1 MDTHAGMITF
11 YAKQLKLPCFSKYQ
25 TVVREAEQN
34 GWGYADFLLRIM
46 KNEVAHRQ
54 ENQRRL
60 KLQQAKFPVVKTLDE
75 FDFKNVPHVDPA
87 VIWQLADCQYIQSKE
102 GIVFCG
108 NPGTGK
114 THLATAL
121 GLKACEKG
129 LRVRFYTAAGLVNDL
144 LEAQQNRT
152 LSRLEHQ
159 LSKLHLLILDELS
172 YLTFA
177 RPSAELL
184 FQVLSSRNE
193 RGSVIITT
201 NLEFSRWTEIF
212 GDPMLT
218 AAIVDRMTHRSHI
231 VDTNGPSYR
240 LRQRIAANEQFG
252 GEAPN
257 NDQEDHEG

>member
-1 MDTHAGMITF
+1 IVNIS
-11 YAKQLKLPCFSKYQ
+11 SKKK
-25 TVVREAEQN
+25 ALS
-34 GWGYADFLLRIM
+34 F
-46 KNEVAHRQ
+46 VA
-54 ENQRRL
+54 
-60 KLQQAKFPVVKTLDE
+60 T
-75 FDFKNVPHVDPA
+75 
-87 VIWQLADCQYIQSKE
+87 
-102 GIVFCG
+102 
-108 NPGTGK
+108 PGTGK

-144 LEAQQNRT
+144 LEAQQNHT
-152 LSRLEHQ
+152 
-159 LSKLHLLILDELS
+159 LSKLEQQLTKLNLLILDELS

-177 RPSAELL
+177 RSSAELL
-184 FQVLSSRNE
+184 FQILSSRNE

-240 LRQRIAANEQFG
+240 LRQRIAATGQFG
-252 GEAPN
+252 GETPDN
-257 NDQEDHEG
+257 NSGDQEV

>member
-1 MDTHAGMITF
+1 MDNGMISF
-11 YAKQLKLPCFSKYQ
+11 YAKQLKMPGFANYQ
-25 TVVREAEQN
+25 TVVREAEQH

-54 ENQRRL
+54 ENQR
-60 KLQQAKFPVVKTLDE
+60 KQKMQQAKFPVIKTLDE
-75 FDFKNVPHVDPA
+75 FDFKNVPHIDPA
-87 VIWQLADCQYIQSKE
+87 VIWQLADCQFLQRKE

-114 THLATAL
+114 THLAIAL
-121 GLKACEKG
+121 GLKACERG

-144 LEAQQNRT
+144 VEAQQNHT
-152 LSRLEHQ
+152 
-159 LSKLHLLILDELS
+159 LSKLEQQLNKLQLLILDELS

-184 FQVLSSRNE
+184 FQVLSGRNE

-218 AAIVDRMTHRSHI
+218 AAVVDRMTHRSHI
-231 VDTNGPSYR
+231 IDTNGPSYR
-240 LRQRIAANEQFG
+240 LRQRLALTETFG
-252 GEAPN
+252 GEA
-257 NDQEDHEG
+257 QESLEQTNRI

>member
-1 MDTHAGMITF
+1 
-11 YAKQLKLPCFSKYQ
+11 
-25 TVVREAEQN
+25 
-34 GWGYADFLLRIM
+34 
-46 KNEVAHRQ
+46 
-54 ENQRRL
+54 
-60 KLQQAKFPVVKTLDE
+60 
-75 FDFKNVPHVDPA
+75 
-87 VIWQLADCQYIQSKE
+87 DCQYIQQKE

-144 LEAQQNRT
+144 LEAQQNHT
-152 LSRLEHQ
+152 
-159 LSKLHLLILDELS
+159 LSKLEQQLTKLNLLILDELS

-177 RPSAELL
+177 RSSAELL
-184 FQVLSSRNE
+184 FQILSSRNE

-240 LRQRIAANEQFG
+240 LRQRIAATGQFG
-252 GEAPN
+252 GETPDN
-257 NDQEDHEG
+257 NSGDQEV